1 LSKRIKIVAIIL
13 LVLLFFA
20 FSPCFLP
27 PNYHSLSERKRLIVE
42 TAAKSTFRHL
52 DEGVYLLTL
61 RVQASSSLLNNF
73 NYF

>member
-1 LSKRIKIVAIIL
+1 MSKRMKIVAIIL

-42 TAAKSTFRHL
+42 TAAKSAFQTTI
-52 DEGVYLLTL
+52 VYLRGRGLLWRPLL
-61 RVQASSSLLNNF
+61 RALF
-73 NYF
+73 DT